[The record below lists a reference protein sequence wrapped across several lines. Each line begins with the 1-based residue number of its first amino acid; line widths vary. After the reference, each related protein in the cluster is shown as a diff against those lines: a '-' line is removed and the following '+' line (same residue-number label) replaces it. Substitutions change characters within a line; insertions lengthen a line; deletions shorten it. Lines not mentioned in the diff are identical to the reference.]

1 MKKFY
6 FTLFFVLVLCGLS
19 NAQTFNTIES
29 ELQTILNQKSEDLID
44 IHIYFKSNVDSK
56 QLNQKTRK
64 LSTKTEKRN
73 VVVDEL
79 KKHASVEQ
87 SDVVEILKAEELSG
101 NVSNIKVL
109 WITNSIS
116 CKASRDVIYQLSS
129 HPNIKMIGIDKEIQ
143 IMSPEQMK
151 DIPNVKPSATRGP
164 AHHVVTVNADDV
176 WNQGYT
182 GKNVIVAV
190 LDSGT
195 NTEHVDLKDHL
206 WEGYIDTNGDGT
218 PDKLVNGW
226 NFTSDNEN
234 ITDDYGHGT
243 HCAGIVCGDG
253 TSGTT
258 AGVAPD
264 AILMTL
270 KTINR
275 AGGGSVTG
283 MLSGVQF
290 AVENGADV
298 LSLSLGYK
306 HSQLTVTQKESI
318 REAFDNVL
326 RAGVVACAA
335 VGNDGT
341 SIGLP
346 WNVDYPAACP
356 APWLNPAQTLTGGT
370 SGVIAVGADDLVG
383 KSSQG
388 PSTWEDTKYVDYA
401 YNSGASMGL
410 IRPDI
415 SAPGN
420 FITSSHY
427 LVNDDQRLA
436 SGTSQATPCVAG
448 VIALMLEKNM
458 ALTPQQISQ
467 IIEETAANKPAK
479 KDNIV
484 GAGRVDALAAVNSV
498 TEGLKLPH
506 IQLTSF
512 TPETTT
518 PGQTTNISLTF
529 KNNGKGSSAELST
542 AEISTSS
549 PYVSVTETL
558 QTLGQI
564 STGNSKNLNFEITI
578 DPSTPNGHVAS
589 FDLVMTSGD
598 LKWRGQ
604 FSIKISTTPSLV
616 FNGVTPAFIDAG
628 EDANITVSLKNNG
641 TSALDNSTTLRLLTV
656 SNDLKYVTIVDG
668 DATMAALGAGETGS
682 ATFTINA
689 NTTIPHNYGLDLF
702 LELNSESSTVAD
714 FVYEFEDDLCG
725 WTFFDAAKNNISK
738 PGTAIAKPW
747 WHSSEAVQRGKL
759 AVSSKSGNG
768 HVMSAS
774 NEEPYYYTN
783 PLDNYLVSP
792 KKIKVTENSKLTFYV
807 RPTYSYAER
816 YGVAISTNGNN
827 SATDFTTI
835 QQWVASGTGWTERVI
850 DLSNYAGQE
859 IYVAIRHFFTQS
871 EWDNSLNGADYDA
884 LCIDDI
890 TLSDVMMSTSHT
902 PTYSSDDPYYFRV
915 YVNNMVDLPKV
926 ENLQTTATST
936 STINLTWDDINEAHN
951 YNIYRNGQRIATVT
965 ENSYT
970 DQNLTHNTLYCY
982 EVAAVYSGVE
992 FEHSDASCIKTLQ
1005 KETSVVLKEYS
1016 PHTMYVGVNDKNLT
1030 FVVKNDGSAE
1040 MSSKGHIEI
1049 SCDNPYITITGG
1061 SATSPVLPAD
1071 VVPSAPALVHAVAT
1085 GETSISL
1092 SWQAVVGATSYV
1104 IYSGMSTIGETTS
1117 TTYNISGLTSG
1128 QNYCYYVTA
1137 KNGAGESNA
1146 SAEACATTNTPQA
1159 VKPSAPTNVTADATT
1174 VGTGEN
1180 AILLQ
1185 WDAVDGAT
1193 SYNIYS
1199 GTSKI
1204 ATGVTGTTYTAQGLG
1219 TDPMVTGTQYCYYV
1233 TAVNANGES
1242 DPSADACATA
1252 GKIEYYIKSVDR
1264 GTYITIF
1271 DTEAHT
1277 SGNYGGVYVGSKT
1290 GSSKQKFIIE
1300 GSMTGDFYICSKDGY
1315 YLKCQDN
1322 GNVDASETSATNATA
1337 FNVSYIDTES
1347 FTIHIAGND
1356 NGYFKTEYLDT
1367 ENKRYIYSNGA
1378 STDGTSLETWTL
1390 EPVVSATRSRSTSD
1404 TRASSYSY
1412 AIAVMPSMTEIS
1424 NNVTITVDPAI
1435 PNDTTVTFNVRVNND
1450 AYANATVPSYNFT
1463 LPFNVLIK
1471 NDSWA
1476 PKNLQ
1481 VLSNTDNSLILE
1493 WDEVT
1498 GAIGYNVYRDGVL
1511 VGTVSST
1518 LFFDNGLEASTTYCY
1533 NVTSINAEGES
1544 EFSMEA
1550 CGTTLAKA
1558 SRILFKSFV
1567 LENSHI
1573 LNTELPLQVTL
1584 INDSGAAT
1592 FAGTATLTCSDP
1604 NVSIVDGEADLPA
1617 LADSAETTVTFT
1629 IKLLGTTPVNHEL
1642 DFNVTTRYEIPDA
1655 GAGSKITLLSS
1666 GFDDYVETGT
1676 SGYTTTGTSGGYEWT
1691 IIDQNENGLK
1701 WCTDKEYYNNINDV
1715 DVDIPTRLVSG
1726 SYCGSSGSQ
1735 IPNDYLISP
1744 PVQIGE
1750 NTKLTFNYRG
1760 EVTSTTST
1768 YIETFDLYII
1778 KGSGFDANTPHQD
1791 AILVESG
1798 ISTSGTSRKSP
1809 RDYTLSFNDFN
1820 DFDGYAGYVRVIF
1833 HHITELDDISGLGL
1847 DDIKITCEESPEKK
1861 STSTFSATVN
1871 PSLNIFE
1878 GTGVWTDVSK
1888 WSKDA
1893 TPIVTDDVIINGDVT
1908 IESGDI
1914 AVNSL
1919 SINSN
1924 IAASLTVN
1932 SGVNLTVDEVLNST
1946 KADAFI
1952 IYDGCQ
1958 VFQPSENVAA
1968 TFRMF
1973 IDNPASWSGDRKG
1986 GWQFISSPV
1995 EGVAVTD
2002 FATTTTDYDLF
2013 KYDGTQELQWVN
2025 IKNHGIGTDFESE
2038 FVSGRGYIV
2047 SYEAQTSADFKGILN
2062 NDKSFS
2068 FKDIKPFDT
2077 EDHYNNFYLLG
2088 NPFSFDMN
2096 WNELST
2102 VTDVYNGYA
2111 TISNID
2117 GSYDYHT
2124 SGTIKVGDGFLV
2136 KTTGN
2141 SPVLTYGNS
2150 RNRNEKQESINV
2162 IASNIHGSDNVVI
2175 YLAGQEEEGFLKL
2188 DNLNKDITN
2197 IYIGNNGKRYGIFS
2211 FDKDV
2216 EEVKLSFEAKHT
2228 GSHIISIEP
2237 EGEFEYITLVDN
2249 FTGEEINML
2258 NGRYEFVVY
2267 STENSR
2273 ERFSLKFGKKAEPEQ
2288 DKNFVYQ
2295 SGDELII
2302 KAQGTVQIIDV
2313 MGRII
2318 LTKEINGNGKID
2330 ISNYDKAMYIIRCLD
2345 DQQMTQKIIIN

>member
-1 MKKFY
+1 MPVHFIFNFKEMKKIY
-6 FTLFFVLVLCGLS
+6 FILFFVLVLCGFS
-19 NAQTFNTIES
+19 NAQTINTIEP
-29 ELQTILNQKSEDLID
+29 ELQTILNQKGGDLID

-64 LSTKTEKRN
+64 LLTKTERRN

-206 WEGYIDTNGDGT
+206 WEGYIDTDDDGN

-234 ITDDYGHGT
+234 ITDDFGHGT

-290 AVENGADV
+290 ALDNKADV

-318 REAFDNVL
+318 REAFDKVL
-326 RAGVVACAA
+326 AAGVVACAA

-370 SGVIAVGADDLVG
+370 SGVIAVGADDLIG

-388 PSTWEDTKYVDYA
+388 PSTWEDTEYNEYA
-401 YNSGASMGL
+401 YNSGANMGL

-420 FITSSHY
+420 YITSSHY

-458 ALTPQQISQ
+458 ALTPAQISR
-467 IIEETAANKPAK
+467 IIEETAANKPATK
-479 KDNIV
+479 NNVV

-498 TEGLKLPH
+498 TEGTKLPH

-512 TPETTT
+512 TPEAIK
-518 PGQTTNISLTF
+518 PGQTIDISLTF

-558 QTLGQI
+558 KTLGQI
-564 STGNSKNLNFEITI
+564 STGYSKTLDFEITA
-578 DPSTPNGHVAS
+578 DPLTPNGHVAP

-598 LKWRGQ
+598 LKWRCQ
-604 FSIKISTTPSLV
+604 FSIKVTNVPNLV

-628 EDANITVSLKNNG
+628 ENANITVSLKNNG
-641 TSALDNSTTLRLLTV
+641 TSSLDNSISLRLSTV
-656 SNDLKYVTIVDG
+656 TNDLKYVSILNGGEATI
-668 DATMAALGAGETGS
+668 AALGAGETGS

-702 LELNSESSTVAD
+702 LELNSASNTTTD
-714 FVYEFEDDLCG
+714 FVYEFEDGMSG
-725 WTFFDAAKNNISK
+725 WTCFDAVNNTVST
-738 PGTAIAKPW
+738 GAALANPW
-747 WHSSEAVQRGKL
+747 WHSSNAASRGKTSV
-759 AVSSKSGNG
+759 ASHSGKG
-768 HVMSAS
+768 HLMSAS
-774 NEEPYYYTN
+774 NEAPYYYTK
-783 PLDNYLVSP
+783 PLNNYLVSP
-792 KKIKVTENSKLTFYV
+792 KKIKVTANSKLSFYV
-807 RPTYSYAER
+807 RPTYNHAEH
-816 YGVAISTNGNN
+816 YGVAISTAGNASEN
-827 SATDFTTI
+827 DFTTI
-835 QQWVASGTGWTERVI
+835 QQWTSQSKEWTEHVI
-850 DLSNYAGQE
+850 DLSAYAGQE

-871 EWDNSLNGADYDA
+871 EWDNSLDGVDYDA

-915 YVNNMVDLPKV
+915 YVDNMVDMPKV
-926 ENLQTTATST
+926 ENLMASAAST
-936 STINLTWDDINEAHN
+936 SAINLAWNDINEAHN
-951 YNIYRNGQRIATVT
+951 YNIYRNGQRIATVA
-965 ENSYT
+965 ENSYI

-982 EVAAVYSGVE
+982 EVAAVYSGME
-992 FEHSDASCIKTLQ
+992 FEHSDASCTKTLQ

-1016 PHTMYVGVNDKNLT
+1016 PHIMYVGDNDKNLT
-1030 FVVKNDGSAE
+1030 FVVKNDGSQPL
-1040 MSSKGHIEI
+1040 SSHGSIEI
-1049 SCDNPYITITGG
+1049 SCDNQYISITGG
-1061 SATSPVLPAD
+1061 SAERPELPAD

-1092 SWQAVVGATSYV
+1092 SWQPVVGAVSYV
-1104 IYSGMSTIGETTS
+1104 IYSEMSTIGETTS

-1128 QNYCYYVTA
+1128 QNYCYYVKA
-1137 KNGAGESNA
+1137 KNGAGESAA
-1146 SAEACATTNTPQA
+1146 SELACATTNTTQA

-1174 VGTGEN
+1174 VGTGQN

-1204 ATGVTGTTYTAQGLG
+1204 AAGITGTTYTVQGTL
-1219 TDPMVTGTQYCYYV
+1219 VTGTQYFYYV

-1242 DPSADACATA
+1242 DPSAEACATA
-1252 GKIEYYIKSVDR
+1252 GEVEYYIVDNSSLNC
-1264 GTYITIF
+1264 ITIF
-1271 DTEAHT
+1271 DNDVHT
-1277 SGNYGGVYVGSKT
+1277 SGAYGGVGISANDGKST
-1290 GSSKQKFIIE
+1290 QKFILE
-1300 GSMTGDFYICSKDGY
+1300 DTGLGNGSVYLRSKSKDGSQNY
-1315 YLKCQDN
+1315 YIKCQDW
-1322 GNVDASETSATNATA
+1322 NVDALTAEKTPLLMETVGTGDA
-1337 FNVSYIDTES
+1337 FYIKRAD
-1347 FTIHIAGND
+1347 IDD
-1356 NGYFKTEYLDT
+1356 NYFKVEDVDSQ
-1367 ENKRYIYSNGA
+1367 NKTYIFSNCSG
-1378 STDGTSLETWTL
+1378 SNSTSLAIWTL
-1390 EPVVSATRSRSTSD
+1390 EPVVSATRSRSTSE

-1412 AIAVMPSMTEIS
+1412 DILLMPNNTEI
-1424 NNVTITVDPAI
+1424 NNDVTITVDPAI
-1435 PNDTTVTFNVRVNND
+1435 PNNTTVTFNVRVNNESKWEAD
-1450 AYANATVPSYNFT
+1450 PTNISLYNFT

-1476 PKNLQ
+1476 PKNLI
-1481 VLSNTDNSLILE
+1481 VDDETDNSLTLE
-1493 WDEVT
+1493 WDEVD

-1518 LFFDNGLEASTTYCY
+1518 LFFDSGLEASTTYCY
-1533 NVTSINAEGES
+1533 SVTSINIEGES
-1544 EFSMEA
+1544 ELSKEA
-1550 CGTTLAKA
+1550 CGTTEAKA
-1558 SRILFKSFV
+1558 SGILFKSFV
-1567 LENSHI
+1567 LENSHL
-1573 LNTELPLQVTL
+1573 LNTELPLYVTL

-1592 FAGTATLTCSDP
+1592 PAETPATLTCSDP
-1604 NVSIVDGEADLPA
+1604 NVSIVDGEAELPA
-1617 LADSAETTVTFT
+1617 LADGDTTTVTFT

-1642 DFNVTTRYEIPDA
+1642 DFNVITEYTFTGVTTQNYTYDFKE
-1655 GAGSKITLLSS
+1655 
-1666 GFDDYVETGT
+1666 GFDGWYAYSWSLTSPYNYTWEHDATNGGCLKSYSFKSKAIQADAHLASPMAITVGEET
-1676 SGYTTTGTSGGYEWT
+1676 
-1691 IIDQNENGLK
+1691 
-1701 WCTDKEYYNNINDV
+1701 
-1715 DVDIPTRLVSG
+1715 
-1726 SYCGSSGSQ
+1726 
-1735 IPNDYLISP
+1735 
-1744 PVQIGE
+1744 
-1750 NTKLTFNYRG
+1750 
-1760 EVTSTTST
+1760 
-1768 YIETFDLYII
+1768 
-1778 KGSGFDANTPHQD
+1778 
-1791 AILVESG
+1791 
-1798 ISTSGTSRKSP
+1798 
-1809 RDYTLSFNDFN
+1809 TLSFYVDPTGSDDYCREKFSVNVTEEPHYNSPYEGGEFTEIYSYTFENSTGMTVELNLNDYPAAAGK
-1820 DFDGYAGYVRVIF
+1820 DIYILIRHYDCTDQYALI
-1833 HHITELDDISGLGL
+1833 LDS
-1847 DDIKITCEESPEKK
+1847 IKIDNAIIEGEVPITN
-1861 STSTFSATVN
+1861 TSTFSATVN

-1878 GTGVWTDVSK
+1878 GTGVWTDASK

-1932 SGVNLTVDEVLNST
+1932 SGVNLTVDEVLNNT

-1973 IDNPASWSGDRKG
+1973 IDNPASWGNDKKG

-2013 KYDGTQELQWVN
+2013 KYDGKEELEWVN

-2047 SYEAQTSADFKGILN
+2047 SYEAQTTADFKGILN
-2062 NDKSFS
+2062 NDKSFT
-2068 FKDIKPFDT
+2068 FEVEPF
-2077 EDHYNNFYLLG
+2077 EEYHYRNFYLLG
-2088 NPFSFDMN
+2088 NPFAFDME
-2096 WNELST
+2096 WNNTNMT
-2102 VTDVYNGYA
+2102 VSGVYNGYA

-2124 SGTIKVGDGFLV
+2124 SGTIKVGDGFMV
-2136 KTTGN
+2136 KVTGATSN
-2141 SPVLTYGNS
+2141 LSYGS
-2150 RNRNEKQESINV
+2150 TRARKEKHESINV
-2162 IASNIHGSDNVVI
+2162 VASSIYGSDNVIVS
-2175 YLAGQEEEGFLKL
+2175 LAGEEEEGFTKL
-2188 DNLNKDITN
+2188 DNLNEDISE
-2197 IYIGNNGKRYGIFS
+2197 IYITKNGKRFGIFS
-2211 FDKDV
+2211 YGENV
-2216 EEVKLSFEAKHT
+2216 EEVNLSFKTKHT
-2228 GSHIISIEP
+2228 GSHIISVQP
-2237 EGEFEYITLVDN
+2237 EGEFEYVTLVDN
-2249 FTGEEINML
+2249 FTGEETDML
-2258 NGRYEFVVY
+2258 KGRYEFMVY
-2267 STENSR
+2267 STEGSR
-2273 ERFSLKFGKKAEPEQ
+2273 ERFTLKFSKKAEPEQ

-2302 KAQGTVQIIDV
+2302 EAEGTVQIIDV
-2313 MGRII
+2313 MGRVV
-2318 LTKEINGNGKID
+2318 LSETVNGNGRIN
-2330 ISNYDKAMYIIRCLD
+2330 ISGLDKAAYIVRCVESSTIN
-2345 DQQMTQKIIIN
+2345 TQKIVIL

>member
-129 HPNIKMIGIDKEIQ
+129 YPNIKMIGIDKEIQ

-264 AILMTL
+264 AMLMTL

-1016 PHTMYVGVNDKNLT
+1016 PDIMYMGVNT
-1030 FVVKNDGSAE
+1030 SFITATIVNDGSEQLPA
-1040 MSSKGHIEI
+1040 KGIF
-1049 SCDNPYITITGG
+1049 SLLCDDPFVTIPGTASFTTTSLMPLEEVTKTFTGITIDQNI
-1061 SATSPVLPAD
+1061 PNNYVLTFYAN
-1071 VVPSAPALVHAVAT
+1071 L
-1085 GETSISL
+1085 L
-1092 SWQAVVGATSYV
+1092 SQ
-1104 IYSGMSTIGETTS
+1104 
-1117 TTYNISGLTSG
+1117 
-1128 QNYCYYVTA
+1128 
-1137 KNGAGESNA
+1137 
-1146 SAEACATTNTPQA
+1146 
-1159 VKPSAPTNVTADATT
+1159 
-1174 VGTGEN
+1174 
-1180 AILLQ
+1180 
-1185 WDAVDGAT
+1185 
-1193 SYNIYS
+1193 
-1199 GTSKI
+1199 
-1204 ATGVTGTTYTAQGLG
+1204 
-1219 TDPMVTGTQYCYYV
+1219 GTQDSEKYEF
-1233 TAVNANGES
+1233 NL
-1242 DPSADACATA
+1242 P
-1252 GKIEYYIKSVDR
+1252 
-1264 GTYITIF
+1264 
-1271 DTEAHT
+1271 
-1277 SGNYGGVYVGSKT
+1277 
-1290 GSSKQKFIIE
+1290 
-1300 GSMTGDFYICSKDGY
+1300 
-1315 YLKCQDN
+1315 LK
-1322 GNVDASETSATNATA
+1322 
-1337 FNVSYIDTES
+1337 
-1347 FTIHIAGND
+1347 
-1356 NGYFKTEYLDT
+1356 
-1367 ENKRYIYSNGA
+1367 
-1378 STDGTSLETWTL
+1378 
-1390 EPVVSATRSRSTSD
+1390 
-1404 TRASSYSY
+1404 
-1412 AIAVMPSMTEIS
+1412 
-1424 NNVTITVDPAI
+1424 ITV
-1435 PNDTTVTFNVRVNND
+1435 
-1450 AYANATVPSYNFT
+1450 
-1463 LPFNVLIK
+1463 K

-1476 PKNLQ
+1476 PKNLIIRDYSDMN
-1481 VLSNTDNSLILE
+1481 VTLE
-1493 WDEVT
+1493 WDPVDN
-1498 GAIGYNVYRDGVL
+1498 AIGYNIYRDGAYI
-1511 VGTVSST
+1511 GTTSST
-1518 LFFDNGLEASTTYCY
+1518 MYFDNELTPSTNYCY
-1533 NVTSINAEGES
+1533 TVTSINSEGES
-1544 EFSMEA
+1544 DFSVEQ
-1550 CGTTLAKA
+1550 CVTTNPEDLG
-1558 SRILFKSFV
+1558 ILFKSFT
-1567 LENSHI
+1567 LENTHSLGTNLE
-1573 LNTELPLQVTL
+1573 LNAIL
-1584 INDSGAAT
+1584 INKSGAAT
-1592 FAGTATLTCSDP
+1592 PAGTATLTCSDP
-1604 NVSIVDGEADLPA
+1604 NVSIVDGEAKLSA
-1617 LADSAETTVTFT
+1617 LADGGETTVTFT

-1642 DFNVTTRYEIPDA
+1642 DFDVTARYESA
-1655 GAGSKITLLSS
+1655 GGTGSTVYSYS
-1666 GFDDYVETGT
+1666 FDDDMCEWTSIDANNDNHTWFHSPTVNVGDHGMNDPVPHTGT
-1676 SGYTTTGTSGGYEWT
+1676 GYLLNS
-1691 IIDQNENGLK
+1691 
-1701 WCTDKEYYNNINDV
+1701 
-1715 DVDIPTRLVSG
+1715 
-1726 SYCGSSGSQ
+1726 SYCSKHGGALTPDDYIISPVIKATEDVTVSFWVRSMGSDAYCQEHYGLAVSRTSNTTADAFTTIHQDTISIGREWGDHPITVSL
-1735 IPNDYLISP
+1735 NDYLNGYTGNI
-1744 PVQIGE
+1744 
-1750 NTKLTFNYRG
+1750 
-1760 EVTSTTST
+1760 
-1768 YIETFDLYII
+1768 YIAIRHFDCTDL
-1778 KGSGFDANTPHQD
+1778 Q
-1791 AILVESG
+1791 AIC
-1798 ISTSGTSRKSP
+1798 
-1809 RDYTLSFNDFN
+1809 
-1820 DFDGYAGYVRVIF
+1820 
-1833 HHITELDDISGLGL
+1833 LDDVT
-1847 DDIKITCEESPEKK
+1847 ITCVSTGK
-1861 STSTFSATVN
+1861 SYTSTFSATVN
-1871 PSLNIFE
+1871 PSLNVFT
-1878 GTGVWTDVSK
+1878 GTGVWSDASK
-1888 WSKDA
+1888 WSKNVV
-1893 TPIVTDDVIINGDVT
+1893 PISTDDIIVNGNLT

-1914 AVNSL
+1914 TVNTL
-1919 SINSN
+1919 SINNNVS
-1924 IAASLTVN
+1924 ASLTLN

-2096 WNELST
+2096 WDELST

-2150 RNRNEKQESINV
+2150 RTRNEKQESINV

>member
-318 REAFDNVL
+318 RAAFDNVL
-326 RAGVVACAA
+326 IAGVVACAA

-388 PSTWEDTKYVDYA
+388 PSTWEDTKYNEYA
-401 YNSGASMGL
+401 YNSGANMGL

-564 STGNSKNLNFEITI
+564 STGNSKNLDFEITI

-656 SNDLKYVTIVDG
+656 SNDLKYVNIVDG
-668 DATMAALGAGETGS
+668 DATMTALGAGETGS

-1040 MSSKGHIEI
+1040 MSSIGHIEI

-1146 SAEACATTNTPQA
+1146 SDEACATTNTPQA

-1199 GTSKI
+1199 GTSTV

-1219 TDPMVTGTQYCYYV
+1219 TNPMVTGTQYCYYV

-1252 GKIEYYIKSVDR
+1252 GKIEYYIKAVNRSS
-1264 GTYITIF
+1264 YITIF

-1390 EPVVSATRSRSTSD
+1390 EPVVSATRSRSTSE

-1412 AIAVMPSMTEIS
+1412 AIALMPSMTEIS

-1435 PNDTTVTFNVRVNND
+1435 ENNITVTFNVRVNND

-1481 VLSNTDNSLILE
+1481 VLGSTDNSLTLE

-1558 SRILFKSFV
+1558 SGILFKSFV
-1567 LENSHI
+1567 LENSHL
-1573 LNTELPLQVTL
+1573 LNTELPLEVTL

-1592 FAGTATLTCSDP
+1592 PAGTATLTCSDP
-1604 NVSIVDGEADLPA
+1604 NVSIVDGEADLQA
-1617 LADSAETTVTFT
+1617 LADGGETTVTFT
-1629 IKLLGTTPVNHEL
+1629 IKLLGTTPINHEL
-1642 DFNVTTRYEIPDA
+1642 DFNVTTEYKSAGSTGSTVYSYSFDDDMCGWTSIDANNDNHTWFHYPTVGVDAHGMSDPVPNTGTGYLLNSSYCSKHLYNNGSGSLEPDDYIVSPVIKATKNVTVSFWVRSMGSSSYCMEHYGLAVSKSSNATA
-1655 GAGSKITLLSS
+1655 GAFETIYENTISEARTWDEITVNLDAYLN
-1666 GFDDYVETGT
+1666 
-1676 SGYTTTGTSGGYEWT
+1676 GYTGNIYVA
-1691 IIDQNENGLK
+1691 IRHFN
-1701 WCTDKEYYNNINDV
+1701 CTDLQAIGIDDV
-1715 DVDIPTRLVSG
+1715 
-1726 SYCGSSGSQ
+1726 
-1735 IPNDYLISP
+1735 
-1744 PVQIGE
+1744 
-1750 NTKLTFNYRG
+1750 
-1760 EVTSTTST
+1760 
-1768 YIETFDLYII
+1768 
-1778 KGSGFDANTPHQD
+1778 
-1791 AILVESG
+1791 
-1798 ISTSGTSRKSP
+1798 
-1809 RDYTLSFNDFN
+1809 
-1820 DFDGYAGYVRVIF
+1820 
-1833 HHITELDDISGLGL
+1833 
-1847 DDIKITCEESPEKK
+1847 KITCISDGATN
-1861 STSTFSATVN
+1861 SNTSTFSATVN

-1878 GTGVWTDVSK
+1878 GTGVWTDASK

-1958 VFQPSENVAA
+1958 VFHPSENVAA

-2013 KYDGTQELQWVN
+2013 KYDGTQELEWVN

-2062 NDKSFS
+2062 NDKSFG

-2096 WNELST
+2096 WDELST

>member
-318 REAFDNVL
+318 RAAFDNVL

-388 PSTWEDTKYVDYA
+388 PSTWENTKYNEYA
-401 YNSGASMGL
+401 YNSGANMGL

-479 KDNIV
+479 KNNIV

-542 AEISTSS
+542 AEISTTS
-549 PYVSVTETL
+549 PYVSVTETI

-564 STGNSKNLNFEITI
+564 STGNSKNLDFEITI

-656 SNDLKYVTIVDG
+656 SNDSKYVTIVDG
-668 DATMAALGAGETGS
+668 DATMTALGAGETGS

-747 WHSSEAVQRGKL
+747 WHSSEAVQRGKP
-759 AVSSKSGNG
+759 AVASQSGNG

-792 KKIKVTENSKLTFYV
+792 KKIKVTPDSKLSFYV

-1146 SAEACATTNTPQA
+1146 SDEACATTNTPQA

-1199 GTSKI
+1199 GTSTV

-1219 TDPMVTGTQYCYYV
+1219 TNPMVTGTQYCYYV

-1252 GKIEYYIKSVDR
+1252 GEVEYYIVDNSSLNC
-1264 GTYITIF
+1264 ITIF
-1271 DTEAHT
+1271 DNDVHT
-1277 SGNYGGVYVGSKT
+1277 GGEYGGVGISANDGKST
-1290 GSSKQKFIIE
+1290 QKFILE
-1300 GSMTGDFYICSKDGY
+1300 DTGLGDGSVYLRSKSKDGTQNY
-1315 YLKCQDN
+1315 YIKCQDW
-1322 GNVDASETSATNATA
+1322 NVDALTAEKTPLLMETVGTDDA
-1337 FNVSYIDTES
+1337 FYIKRAD
-1347 FTIHIAGND
+1347 IDD
-1356 NGYFKTEYLDT
+1356 NYFKVEVVDSQ
-1367 ENKRYIYSNGA
+1367 NKTYIFSNCSG
-1378 STDGTSLETWTL
+1378 SNSTSLAIWTL

-1404 TRASSYSY
+1404 TRASSYPY

-1435 PNDTTVTFNVRVNND
+1435 ENDTTVTFNVRVNND

-1481 VLSNTDNSLILE
+1481 VPGNTDNSLTLE

-1558 SRILFKSFV
+1558 SGILFKSFV
-1567 LENSHI
+1567 LENSHL
-1573 LNTELPLQVTL
+1573 LNTELHLEVTL

-1592 FAGTATLTCSDP
+1592 PAGTATLTCSDP
-1604 NVSIVDGEADLPA
+1604 NVSIVDGEVDLQA
-1617 LADSAETTVTFT
+1617 LTDGGETTVTFT

-1642 DFNVTTRYEIPDA
+1642 DFNVTTRYEIANA

-1676 SGYTTTGTSGGYEWT
+1676 SDNITTVTSNGYEWT
-1691 IIDQNENGLK
+1691 IIDHNRNGYR
-1701 WCTDKEYYNNINDV
+1701 WNTNAIYYKNFSTNVNATYV
-1715 DVDIPTRLVSG
+1715 VCG
-1726 SYCGSSGSQ
+1726 SYFGTNKTQ
-1735 IPNDYLISP
+1735 IPDDYLISP
-1744 PVQIGE
+1744 PVQIGT
-1750 NTKLTFNYRG
+1750 NT
-1760 EVTSTTST
+1760 
-1768 YIETFDLYII
+1768 
-1778 KGSGFDANTPHQD
+1778 
-1791 AILVESG
+1791 
-1798 ISTSGTSRKSP
+1798 
-1809 RDYTLSFNDFN
+1809 TLSFKYRVEASVASDYPEHFTVYLVEGSDSTPNQGAIQILEKNANDKN
-1820 DFDGYAGYVRVIF
+1820 KNEWGTIDIQLNEYLTDGYAGNVRVLF
-1833 HHITELDDISGLGL
+1833 HHDSEEGNNSGLGL
-1847 DDIKITCEESPEKK
+1847 DDIIIECEESSEKK
-1861 STSTFSATVN
+1861 LTSTFSATVN

-1878 GTGVWTDVSK
+1878 GTGVWTDASK

-1924 IAASLTVN
+1924 IAASLTLN

-1958 VFQPSENVAA
+1958 VFHPSENVAA

-2013 KYDGTQELQWVN
+2013 KYDGTQELEWIN

-2062 NDKSFS
+2062 NDKSFG

-2197 IYIGNNGKRYGIFS
+2197 IYVGNNGKRYGIFS

-2273 ERFSLKFGKKAEPEQ
+2273 ERFSLKFGKKATAES
-2288 DKNFVYQ
+2288 KNFVYQ
-2295 SGDELII
+2295 SGNELII

>member
-1 MKKFY
+1 MKKIY
-6 FTLFFVLVLCGLS
+6 FILFFVLVLCGFS
-19 NAQTFNTIES
+19 NAQTINTIEP
-29 ELQTILNQKSEDLID
+29 ELQTILNQKGGDLID

-64 LSTKTEKRN
+64 LLTKTERRN

-206 WEGYIDTNGDGT
+206 WEGYIDTDDDDT

-290 AVENGADV
+290 ALENKADV

-306 HSQLTVTQKESI
+306 HSQLTVEQKESI
-318 REAFDNVL
+318 RAAFDNVL
-326 RAGVVACAA
+326 AAGVVACAA

-370 SGVIAVGADDLVG
+370 SGVIAVGADDLIG

-388 PSTWEDTKYVDYA
+388 PSTWEDTEYSDYA

-420 FITSSHY
+420 YITSSHY

-458 ALTPQQISQ
+458 DLTPAQISQ
-467 IIEETAANKPAK
+467 IIEETAANKPATK
-479 KDNIV
+479 NNVV

-498 TEGLKLPH
+498 TEGPKLPH

-512 TPETTT
+512 TPEAIK
-518 PGQTTNISLTF
+518 PGQTIDISLTF
-529 KNNGKGSSAELST
+529 KNNGKRSSAELST

-558 QTLGQI
+558 KTLGQI
-564 STGNSKNLNFEITI
+564 STGNSKTLNFEITA
-578 DPSTPNGHVAS
+578 DPSTPNGHVAP

-598 LKWRGQ
+598 LKWRCQ
-604 FSIKISTTPSLV
+604 FSIKVANVPNLV

-628 EDANITVSLKNNG
+628 ENANITVSLKNNG
-641 TSALDNSTTLRLLTV
+641 TSSLDNSISLRLSTV
-656 SNDLKYVTIVDG
+656 TNDLKYVSFVDG
-668 DATMAALGAGETGS
+668 EATIAALGAGETGS

-702 LELNSESSTVAD
+702 LELNSASNTTTD
-714 FVYEFEDDLCG
+714 FVYEFEDGMSG
-725 WTFFDAAKNNISK
+725 WTCFDAVNNTVST
-738 PGTAIAKPW
+738 GAALANPW
-747 WHSSEAVQRGKL
+747 WHSSNAASRGKTSV
-759 AVSSKSGNG
+759 ASHSGKG
-768 HVMSAS
+768 HLMSAS
-774 NEEPYYYTN
+774 NEAPYYYTK
-783 PLDNYLVSP
+783 PLNNYLVSP
-792 KKIKVTENSKLTFYV
+792 KKIKVTADSKLSFYV
-807 RPTYSYAER
+807 RPTYNHAER
-816 YGVAISTNGNN
+816 YGVAISTTGNASEN
-827 SATDFTTI
+827 DFTTI
-835 QQWVASGTGWTERVI
+835 QQWTSQSTEWTEHVI
-850 DLSNYAGQE
+850 DLSAYAGQE

-871 EWDNSLNGADYDA
+871 EWDDTENGVDYDA

-915 YVNNMVDLPKV
+915 YVNNMVDMPQV
-926 ENLQTTATST
+926 ENLTATAAST
-936 STINLTWDDINEAHN
+936 SAINLAWDDINEAHN
-951 YNIYRNGQRIATVT
+951 YNIYRNGQRIATVA
-965 ENSYT
+965 EDSYT

-982 EVAAVYSGVE
+982 EVAAVYSGME
-992 FEHSDASCIKTLQ
+992 FEHSDASCTKTLQ

-1016 PHTMYVGVNDKNLT
+1016 PHIMYVGDNDKNLT

-1040 MSSKGHIEI
+1040 MSSKGYIEI
-1049 SCDNPYITITGG
+1049 SCDNPHITITGG
-1061 SATSPVLPAD
+1061 SATSPELPAD

-1092 SWQAVVGATSYV
+1092 SWKPVVGAVSYV
-1104 IYSGMSTIGETTS
+1104 IYSGTSTIIGETTS

-1137 KNGAGESNA
+1137 VSGAGESAA
-1146 SAEACATTNTPQA
+1146 SEFACATTNTPPA
-1159 VKPSAPTNVTADATT
+1159 VKPSAPTNVTADATKT
-1174 VGTGEN
+1174 GTGEN
-1180 AILLQ
+1180 TILLK

-1199 GTSKI
+1199 GTSPV
-1204 ATGVTGTTYTAQGLG
+1204 ATGVTETTYTVQGTG
-1219 TDPMVTGTQYCYYV
+1219 TNPLVTGTSYCYNIE
-1233 TAVNANGES
+1233 AVNSAGLES
-1242 DPSADACATA
+1242 DYSAQVCATA

-1264 GTYITIF
+1264 GTYITII

-1277 SGNYGGVYVGSKT
+1277 SGNYGGVGVGSKT
-1290 GSSKQKFIIE
+1290 GDSQKFIIE
-1300 GSMTGDFYICSKDGY
+1300 GDINGDFYICSKDGY

-1322 GNVDASETSATNATA
+1322 GNVDASETSATNATE
-1337 FNVSYIDTES
+1337 FNAKYIDTES
-1347 FTIHIAGND
+1347 FNIYIAGND
-1356 NGYFKTEYLDT
+1356 NGYFKTEYLDS

-1378 STDGTSLETWTL
+1378 STEGTALETWTL
-1390 EPVVSATRSRSTSD
+1390 EPVVSATRSRSTSE

-1412 AIAVMPSMTEIS
+1412 DILLMPSNTEIN

-1435 PNDTTVTFNVRVNND
+1435 ENNTTVTFNVRVNND
-1450 AYANATVPSYNFT
+1450 AYVQAGVSSYNFT

-1476 PKNLQ
+1476 PKNLII
-1481 VLSNTDNSLILE
+1481 VDDETTDNSLTLE
-1493 WDEVT
+1493 WDEVA

-1518 LFFDNGLEASTTYCY
+1518 LFFDSGLEASTTYCY
-1533 NVTSINAEGES
+1533 SVTSINIEGES
-1544 EFSMEA
+1544 ELSKEE
-1550 CGTTLAKA
+1550 CGTTEAKA
-1558 SRILFKSFV
+1558 LGILFKSFV
-1567 LENSHI
+1567 LENSHL

-1592 FAGTATLTCSDP
+1592 PAGTATLTCSDP
-1604 NVSIVDGEADLPA
+1604 NVSIVDGETELPA

-1642 DFNVTTRYEIPDA
+1642 DFNVITEYTSTGVSTRDYTYTFD
-1655 GAGSKITLLSS
+1655 T
-1666 GFDDYVETGT
+1666 GFDGWST
-1676 SGYTTTGTSGGYEWT
+1676 YT
-1691 IIDQNENGLK
+1691 Q
-1701 WCTDKEYYNNINDV
+1701 EYYNRTWEWSSGLLKSYSYKGGSNITACSILVSPMKIRVGAGTTLTFDV
-1715 DVDIPTRLVSG
+1715 DPTGNQYYEETFTVNVAENAPYATYGWG
-1726 SYCGSSGSQ
+1726 SPSEYPEIYDYIFSNSDKQ
-1735 IPNDYLISP
+1735 TITLNLNDNSNAAGKEVYI
-1744 PVQIGE
+1744 VIIHNGVGQDA
-1750 NTKLTFNYRG
+1750 LTLDNIKIDDAIIEG
-1760 EVTSTTST
+1760 EV
-1768 YIETFDLYII
+1768 
-1778 KGSGFDANTPHQD
+1778 P
-1791 AILVESG
+1791 
-1798 ISTSGTSRKSP
+1798 
-1809 RDYTLSFNDFN
+1809 
-1820 DFDGYAGYVRVIF
+1820 
-1833 HHITELDDISGLGL
+1833 ITN
-1847 DDIKITCEESPEKK
+1847 
-1861 STSTFSATVN
+1861 TSTFSATVN

-1878 GTGVWTDVSK
+1878 GTGVWTDESK

-1908 IESGDI
+1908 IESGNID
-1914 AVNSL
+1914 VNSL

-1924 IAASLTVN
+1924 IAASLTLN
-1932 SGVNLTVDEVLNST
+1932 SGVNLTVDEVLNNT

-1958 VFQPSENVAA
+1958 VFQPSENVAV
-1968 TFRMF
+1968 TYRMF
-1973 IDNPASWSGDRKG
+1973 IDNPASWGNDKKG

-2013 KYDGTQELQWVN
+2013 KYDGTEELEWVN

-2047 SYEAQTSADFKGILN
+2047 SYEAQTTADFKGILN
-2062 NDKSFS
+2062 NDKSFT
-2068 FKDIKPFDT
+2068 FTDIKPV
-2077 EDHYNNFYLLG
+2077 EEYHYKNFYLLG
-2088 NPFSFDMN
+2088 NPFAFDME
-2096 WNELST
+2096 WNNTNMT
-2102 VTDVYNGYA
+2102 VSGVYNGYA

-2124 SGTIKVGDGFLV
+2124 SGTIKVGDGFMV
-2136 KTTGN
+2136 KVTGATSN
-2141 SPVLTYGNS
+2141 LSYGS
-2150 RNRNEKQESINV
+2150 TRARKEKHESINV
-2162 IASNIHGSDNVVI
+2162 VASSIYGSDNVIVS
-2175 YLAGQEEEGFLKL
+2175 LAGEEEEGFTKL
-2188 DNLNKDITN
+2188 DNLNEDISE
-2197 IYIGNNGKRYGIFS
+2197 IYITKNGKRFGIFS
-2211 FDKDV
+2211 YGENV
-2216 EEVKLSFEAKHT
+2216 EEVNLSFKTKHT
-2228 GSHIISIEP
+2228 GSHIISVQP
-2237 EGEFEYITLVDN
+2237 EGEFEYVTLVDN
-2249 FTGEEINML
+2249 FTGEETDML
-2258 NGRYEFVVY
+2258 KGRYEFMVY
-2267 STENSR
+2267 STEGSR
-2273 ERFSLKFGKKAEPEQ
+2273 ERFTLKFSKKAEPEQ

-2302 KAQGTVQIIDV
+2302 EAEGTVQIIDV
-2313 MGRII
+2313 MGRVV
-2318 LTKEINGNGKID
+2318 LSETVNGNGRIN
-2330 ISNYDKAMYIIRCLD
+2330 ISGLDKAAYIVRCVESST
-2345 DQQMTQKIIIN
+2345 MNTQKIVIL

>member
-129 HPNIKMIGIDKEIQ
+129 YPNIKMIGVDKEIQ

-206 WEGYIDTNGDGT
+206 WEGYIDTDDDGT

-226 NFTSDNEN
+226 NFAYDNEN

-270 KTINR
+270 KTISR
-275 AGGGSVTG
+275 TGVGSVTG

-306 HSQLTVTQKESI
+306 HSQLTVIQKESI

-326 RAGVVACAA
+326 AAGVVACAA

-415 SAPGN
+415 SAPGD

-467 IIEETAANKPAK
+467 IIEETAANKPATK
-479 KDNIV
+479 NNVV

-518 PGQTTNISLTF
+518 PGQTTDISLTF

-542 AEISTSS
+542 AEISTTS

-702 LELNSESSTVAD
+702 LELNSASNTTTD
-714 FVYEFEDDLCG
+714 FVYEFEDGMSG
-725 WTFFDAAKNNISK
+725 WTCFDAVNNTVST
-738 PGTAIAKPW
+738 GAALANPW
-747 WHSSEAVQRGKL
+747 WHSSNAASRGKTSV
-759 AVSSKSGNG
+759 ASHSGKG
-768 HVMSAS
+768 HLMSAS
-774 NEEPYYYTN
+774 NEAPYYYTK
-783 PLDNYLVSP
+783 PLNNYLVSP
-792 KKIKVTENSKLTFYV
+792 KKIKVTATSKLSFYV
-807 RPTYSYAER
+807 RPTYNHAER
-816 YGVAISTNGNN
+816 YGVAISTTGNASEN
-827 SATDFTTI
+827 DFTTI
-835 QQWVASGTGWTERVI
+835 QQWTSQSTEWTERVI
-850 DLSNYAGQE
+850 DLSAYAGKE

-871 EWDNSLNGADYDA
+871 EWDNSLNGVDYDA

-915 YVNNMVDLPKV
+915 YVDNMVDMPKV
-926 ENLQTTATST
+926 KNLTATATST
-936 STINLTWDDINEAHN
+936 SAINLTWDDINEAHN
-951 YNIYRNGQRIATVT
+951 YNIYRNGQRIATIA

-982 EVAAVYSGVE
+982 EVAAVYSGME
-992 FEHSDASCIKTLQ
+992 FEHSDASCTKTLQ

-1016 PHTMYVGVNDKNLT
+1016 PHIMYVGDNDKNLT

-1040 MSSKGHIEI
+1040 MSSKGYIEI

-1061 SATSPVLPAD
+1061 SATSPELPAD

-1092 SWQAVVGATSYV
+1092 SWKPVVGAVSYV

-1137 KNGAGESNA
+1137 VSGAGESAA
-1146 SAEACATTNTPQA
+1146 SELACATTNTPPA
-1159 VKPSAPTNVTADATT
+1159 VKPSAPTNVTADATKT
-1174 VGTGEN
+1174 GGEN
-1180 AILLQ
+1180 TILLK

-1199 GTSKI
+1199 GTSPV
-1204 ATGVTGTTYTAQGLG
+1204 ATGVTETTYTVQGTL
-1219 TDPMVTGTQYCYYV
+1219 VTGTSYCYNIE
-1233 TAVNANGES
+1233 AVNSAGLKS
-1242 DPSADACATA
+1242 DYSAQVCATA

-1264 GTYITIF
+1264 GTYITII
-1271 DTEAHT
+1271 DNEAHT
-1277 SGNYGGVYVGSKT
+1277 SGNYGGVGVGSKT
-1290 GSSKQKFIIE
+1290 GDSQKFIIE
-1300 GSMTGDFYICSKDGY
+1300 GDINGDFYICSKDGY

-1322 GNVDASETSATNATA
+1322 GNVDASETSATNATE
-1337 FNVSYIDTES
+1337 FNASYIDTES
-1347 FTIHIAGND
+1347 FNIYIAGND
-1356 NGYFKTEYLDT
+1356 NGYFKTEYLDS

-1378 STDGTSLETWTL
+1378 STEGTALETWTL
-1390 EPVVSATRSRSTSD
+1390 EPVVSATRSRSTSE

-1412 AIAVMPSMTEIS
+1412 GILLMPSNTEIN
-1424 NNVTITVDPAI
+1424 NNVTITVDTAI
-1435 PNDTTVTFNVRVNND
+1435 KNNTTVTFNVRVHNVG
-1450 AYANATVPSYNFT
+1450 YANYTVPEYNFT

-1476 PKNLQ
+1476 PKNLI
-1481 VLSNTDNSLILE
+1481 VDDETDNSLTLE
-1493 WDEVT
+1493 WDEVD

-1518 LFFDNGLEASTTYCY
+1518 LFFDSGLEASTTYCY
-1533 NVTSINAEGES
+1533 SVTSINIEGES
-1544 EFSMEA
+1544 ELSKEE
-1550 CGTTLAKA
+1550 CGTTKAKA
-1558 SRILFKSFV
+1558 SGILFKSFV
-1567 LENSHI
+1567 LENSHL

-1584 INDSGAAT
+1584 INDSGAEIP
-1592 FAGTATLTCSDP
+1592 AGTDATLTCSDP
-1604 NVSIVDGEADLPA
+1604 NVIIVDGETELPA

-1642 DFNVTTRYEIPDA
+1642 DFNVITEYTFTGVTTRDYTYTFDTGFDGWSTYTQENKERTWEWSSGLLKSYSYKGGNITAYSILVSPMKIRV
-1655 GAGSKITLLSS
+1655 GAG
-1666 GFDDYVETGT
+1666 
-1676 SGYTTTGTSGGYEWT
+1676 
-1691 IIDQNENGLK
+1691 
-1701 WCTDKEYYNNINDV
+1701 
-1715 DVDIPTRLVSG
+1715 
-1726 SYCGSSGSQ
+1726 
-1735 IPNDYLISP
+1735 
-1744 PVQIGE
+1744 
-1750 NTKLTFNYRG
+1750 TKLTFDIDPTGINNYQEYFSVNVAENAPYDATYGWWYPSEYPEIYYHNEFPNSNSQTIELNLNNYSNAAGKEVYIVIIHKGVGQDALTLDNIKIDSAIIEG
-1760 EVTSTTST
+1760 EV
-1768 YIETFDLYII
+1768 
-1778 KGSGFDANTPHQD
+1778 P
-1791 AILVESG
+1791 
-1798 ISTSGTSRKSP
+1798 
-1809 RDYTLSFNDFN
+1809 
-1820 DFDGYAGYVRVIF
+1820 
-1833 HHITELDDISGLGL
+1833 ITN
-1847 DDIKITCEESPEKK
+1847 
-1861 STSTFSATVN
+1861 TSTFSATVN

-1878 GTGVWTDVSK
+1878 GTGVWTDASK

-1924 IAASLTVN
+1924 IAASLTLN

-1958 VFQPSENVAA
+1958 VFHPSENVAA

-1986 GWQFISSPV
+1986 GWQFISSPI

-2013 KYDGTQELQWVN
+2013 KYDGTQELEWIN
-2025 IKNHGIGTDFESE
+2025 IKNHGIGTDFEAE

-2062 NDKSFS
+2062 NDKSFG

-2216 EEVKLSFEAKHT
+2216 DEVKLSFEAKHT

-2273 ERFSLKFGKKAEPEQ
+2273 ERFSLKFGKKATAES
-2288 DKNFVYQ
+2288 KNFVYQ
-2295 SGDELII
+2295 SGNELII

>member
-318 REAFDNVL
+318 RAAFDNVL

-388 PSTWEDTKYVDYA
+388 PSTWEDTKYNEYA
-401 YNSGASMGL
+401 YNSGANMGL

-564 STGNSKNLNFEITI
+564 STGNSKNLDFEITI

-656 SNDLKYVTIVDG
+656 SNDLKYVNIVDG
-668 DATMAALGAGETGS
+668 DATMTALGAGETGS

-759 AVSSKSGNG
+759 AVASKSGNG

-1146 SAEACATTNTPQA
+1146 SDEACATTNTPQA

-1199 GTSKI
+1199 GTSTV

-1219 TDPMVTGTQYCYYV
+1219 TNPMVTGTQYCYYV

-1252 GKIEYYIKSVDR
+1252 GKIEYYIKAVNRSS
-1264 GTYITIF
+1264 YITIF

-1390 EPVVSATRSRSTSD
+1390 EPVVSATRSRSTSE

-1412 AIAVMPSMTEIS
+1412 AIALMPSMTEIS

-1435 PNDTTVTFNVRVNND
+1435 ENNITVTFNVRVNND

-1481 VLSNTDNSLILE
+1481 VLGSTDNSLTLE

-1558 SRILFKSFV
+1558 SGILFKSFV
-1567 LENSHI
+1567 LENSHL
-1573 LNTELPLQVTL
+1573 LNTELPLEVTL

-1592 FAGTATLTCSDP
+1592 PAGTATLTCSDP
-1604 NVSIVDGEADLPA
+1604 NVSIVDGEADLQA
-1617 LADSAETTVTFT
+1617 LADGGETTVTFT
-1629 IKLLGTTPVNHEL
+1629 IKLLGTTPINHEL
-1642 DFNVTTRYEIPDA
+1642 DFNVTTEYKSAGSTGSTVYSYSFDDDMCGWTSIDANNDNHTWFHYPTVGVDAHGMSDPVPNTGTGYLLNSSYCSKHLYNNGSGSLEPDDYIVSPVIKATKNVTVSFWVRSMGSSSYCMEHYGLAVSKSSNATA
-1655 GAGSKITLLSS
+1655 GAFETIYENTISEARTWDEITVNLDAYLN
-1666 GFDDYVETGT
+1666 
-1676 SGYTTTGTSGGYEWT
+1676 GYTGNIYVA
-1691 IIDQNENGLK
+1691 IRHFN
-1701 WCTDKEYYNNINDV
+1701 CTDLQAIGIDDV
-1715 DVDIPTRLVSG
+1715 
-1726 SYCGSSGSQ
+1726 
-1735 IPNDYLISP
+1735 
-1744 PVQIGE
+1744 
-1750 NTKLTFNYRG
+1750 
-1760 EVTSTTST
+1760 
-1768 YIETFDLYII
+1768 
-1778 KGSGFDANTPHQD
+1778 
-1791 AILVESG
+1791 
-1798 ISTSGTSRKSP
+1798 
-1809 RDYTLSFNDFN
+1809 
-1820 DFDGYAGYVRVIF
+1820 
-1833 HHITELDDISGLGL
+1833 
-1847 DDIKITCEESPEKK
+1847 KITCISDGATN
-1861 STSTFSATVN
+1861 SNTSTFSATVN

-1878 GTGVWTDVSK
+1878 GTGVWTDASK

-1958 VFQPSENVAA
+1958 VFHPSENVAA

-1973 IDNPASWSGDRKG
+1973 IDNPASWSSDRKG

-2013 KYDGTQELQWVN
+2013 KYDGTQELEWVN

-2062 NDKSFS
+2062 NDKSFG

-2096 WNELST
+2096 WDELST